1 MNYVMP
7 EDGYDEEEEEVIE
20 GGDDIIDMENL
31 NDEKYSEND
40 EGVDVDDSD
49 VEDDMEGEPETA

>member
-20 GGDDIIDMENL
+20 GGDDIIDMDNL

>member
-1 MNYVMP
+1 MP

-20 GGDDIIDMENL
+20 GGDDIIDMDNL